1 MSSPDFMYISGFSF
15 LPPDFIYRV
24 PISGFVFFQ
33 FLAAALHVERLRLP
47 PWTPVVV
54 IDSADMMVQGDLLAI
69 AAAAEELLKRAPLV
83 FGAKAYC
90 VP

>member
-1 MSSPDFMYISGFSF
+1 M
-15 LPPDFIYRV
+15 PPDFIYRV